1 MNDAAIADKLSVY
14 RRQIADLRE
23 KMRAL
28 QASVEPAEVPGYD
41 FATREGSVQ
50 LSSLFGERRDLS

>member
-1 MNDAAIADKLSVY
+1 MNDGEIAAGLSDY

-28 QASVEPAEVPGYD
+28 QASVEPVEV
-41 FATREGSVQ
+41 Q
-50 LSSLFGERRDLS
+50 N